1 MRVYFEGSKGEGEG
15 EGGADPVSSMI
26 IRKIHVS
33 RK

>member
-1 MRVYFEGSKGEGEG
+1 MRVYFEESKGEGEG
-15 EGGADPVSSMI
+15 GGANPVSSMI